1 MKKRLL
7 TRASGDPDSLVAL
20 LRLRLGVDVQQA
32 KTWIYSGA
40 VYLGAARVTSD
51 APVRVGD
58 RITVYVGD
66 PASAVGVPT
75 VVHQDDWIAV
85 LDKPAGM
92 ASQSE
97 KSRSSGAL
105 DAFAQRA
112 FGERARMLHR
122 LDKEASGLVLFSLD
136 ERALPLLQKAL
147 DAGEID
153 RRYVAV
159 VDGDLR
165 GEGTIRLRIA
175 RHPTDRRLR
184 AALPENAPAGQAACS
199 RFRALAH
206 SRWQSRAVSA
216 AELTLDTGRTHQLRV
231 HLSAAGHAIVGDT
244 AYGGPAYERMC
255 LHAHALELPHP
266 RDGQPLRLSSR
277 VPDSFSAVVPGL
289 THPFT

>member
-1 MKKRLL
+1 MKKRVL
-7 TRASGDPDSLVAL
+7 TRASGDPDSLVDL
-20 LRLRLGVDVQQA
+20 LTLRLGVDARQA
-32 KTWIYSGA
+32 KAWIYSGG
-40 VYLGAARVTSD
+40 VYVGGSRVTVE
-51 APVRVGD
+51 ANVAVGD
-58 RITVYVGD
+58 RITVYLGD
-66 PASAVGVPT
+66 PTSAAAVPT
-75 VVHQDDWIAV
+75 VVHQDKWIAV

-92 ASQSE
+92 PSQAE

-112 FGERARMLHR
+112 FGAGARMLHR

-136 ERALPLLQKAL
+136 NRALPTLQAAL
-147 DAGEID
+147 EAGEID

-184 AALPENAPAGQAACS
+184 SALPENAPAGEPACS
-199 RFRALAH
+199 RYRTLAH
-206 SRWQSRAVSA
+206 AAWEGRPLTA
-216 AELTLDTGRTHQLRV
+216 AELRLETGRTHQLRV
-231 HLSAAGHAIVGDT
+231 HLSARGHAIVGDA

-255 LHAHALELPHP
+255 LHAHALELSHP
-266 RDGQPLRLSSR
+266 RDGQRLRLSA
-277 VPDSFSAVVPGL
+277 PIPESFGRLVPGL